1 MISASSLQTTK
12 NYLRFVHFRNFDA
25 KGFISPFGGLTVGW
39 VSDPKSND
47 TVLFSLAR
55 CSKRDMFNKKK
66 ARRICEARMRG
77 GKYYEL
83 NGIVDGKIY
92 DQLNNWLIVNKSQ
105 VDQWPV
111 PYETKVKWQ
120 PDLVA

>member
-1 MISASSLQTTK
+1 MTSVSNLQTTK
-12 NYLRFVHFRNFDA
+12 SFLRFVHFRNFDS

-39 VSDPKSND
+39 VNDPSSND

-55 CSKRDMFNKKK
+55 CSKRDVFNKKK

-83 NGIVDGKIY
+83 SGIVDGKIY
-92 DQLNNWLIVNKSQ
+92 DQLNTWLVANS
-105 VDQWPV
+105 DRASRFPV
-111 PYETKVKWQ
+111 PLETKVKWQ
-120 PDLVA
+120 PNLIK